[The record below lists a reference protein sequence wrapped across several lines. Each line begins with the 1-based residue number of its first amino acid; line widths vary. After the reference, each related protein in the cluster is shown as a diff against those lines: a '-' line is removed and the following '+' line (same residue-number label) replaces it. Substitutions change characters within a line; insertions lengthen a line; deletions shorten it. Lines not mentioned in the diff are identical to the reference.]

1 MPQTPDDPMA
11 FLGRLE
17 HVIGERMATRPEGSY
32 TAKLVASGWS
42 RIAQKVGEEG
52 LETALAGAGGSDG
65 EVIEEVS
72 DLLYHVLVLLKARG
86 LTLER
91 VIRELRGRH
100 DELRLRSG
108 SI

>member
-1 MPQTPDDPMA
+1 MICPVLARFKHFISVWPPLWRA
-11 FLGRLE
+11 RW
-17 HVIGERMATRPEGSY
+17 RGSY

-52 LETALAGAGGSDG
+52 LETALAGAGGTDG
-65 EVIEEVS
+65 EVIAEVS

-91 VIRELRGRH
+91 VIHELRGRH
-100 DELRLRSG
+100 EELRRKSD
-108 SI
+108 